1 MSLQVGLVL
10 ATILA
15 VVALPATARAVEPPL
30 DERAPDAEGDKRERA
45 ALLDLHVG
53 DELLHDQRLPPLPGV
68 VLSWA
73 AAAGG
78 AFLIPADKGIGITW
92 TSTFAITAVADT
104 AAAFGDEDAQI
115 EEQQAIAFLPMGGMT
130 LGLAL
135 ADRQTFLPRLAPGG
149 AGAGIVGFSALSALN
164 MLLWRHVPIA
174 RLRADRARLRTPEQR
189 AALSSAEV
197 AQIERDFLT
206 FERPIPGWALALP
219 LLVGGS
225 VSLIPAFERSSSA
238 GDRGWS
244 VCYGSV
250 AFLLGIGIGIGAAN
264 SAPNAYL
271 SDLQRIG
278 LHVTPLASRDA
289 LGVSVSGE
297 F

>member
-1 MSLQVGLVL
+1 MSLRLGLVF
-10 ATILA
+10 AGILVA
-15 VVALPATARAVEPPL
+15 VAFPATARATAPLL

-53 DELLHDQRLPPLPGV
+53 DELFRDEHLPPLPGV
-68 VLSWA
+68 VLSWVGT
-73 AAAGG
+73 AGG
-78 AFLIPADKGIGITW
+78 VFLIPADKGLGITW
-92 TSTFAITAVADT
+92 TSTFAITAVANT
-104 AAAFGDEDAQI
+104 AAAFGDEDAQV
-115 EEQQAIAFLPMGGMT
+115 EEQQAIGFLPMGGMA
-130 LGLAL
+130 LGLAF
-135 ADRQTFLPRLAPGG
+135 ADRQTLMPRLAPGG
-149 AGAGIVGFSALSALN
+149 AGAGLVGFSALSALN
-164 MLLWRHVPIA
+164 MLLWRHAPIA

-189 AALSSAEV
+189 AALSPAEV

-250 AFLLGIGIGIGAAN
+250 AFLLGIGIAVGAEY
-264 SAPNAYL
+264 SPPNAYI
-271 SDLQRIG
+271 SDLQRVG
-278 LHVTPLASRDA
+278 LHLTPLASRDA